1 MREKKLKH
9 DKKKKRLA
17 EKNGLDLNL
26 IVSFFFIWEQATD
39 DDIIGFLWNQPKS
52 QQQQSIDGNLMLI
65 HQLNLIYESKRES
78 KSRSLIGADFEVGT
92 PNGCPLAP
100 PPLTSHPPTPS
111 ATHCDVTTGS
121 ICGASLHLCLPKN
134 LERTA
139 RWFQGSASLQRTVP
153 SFFLPS
159 LSFSLNTN
167 KKMDSIKITGF
178 PECFFVCF
186 PSRGRN
192 RIFFFL
198 GGGGLHF
205 NDSSFLFLQV
215 MCRSPMNS
223 ISDWV
228 DWFSSWVSVVEYFS
242 LFGWKRKD

>member
-100 PPLTSHPPTPS
+100 PPLTSHPP
-111 ATHCDVTTGS
+111 S
-121 ICGASLHLCLPKN
+121 I
-134 LERTA
+134 T
-139 RWFQGSASLQRTVP
+139 
-153 SFFLPS
+153 
-159 LSFSLNTN
+159 
-167 KKMDSIKITGF
+167 I
-178 PECFFVCF
+178 
-186 PSRGRN
+186 
-192 RIFFFL
+192 
-198 GGGGLHF
+198 
-205 NDSSFLFLQV
+205 
-215 MCRSPMNS
+215 
-223 ISDWV
+223 
-228 DWFSSWVSVVEYFS
+228 
-242 LFGWKRKD
+242 